1 MNQENSAST
10 NFIIHTPVYEGPFE
24 LVLEL
29 IEKHK
34 LLVNEL
40 FLASITDDFVM
51 YVRAQKAF
59 PLDETTSF
67 ISIAATLLLIKSR
80 SLIPDFTLSEEEEND
95 VKELKYRLQQYK
107 YIKEAA
113 YILHKN
119 FMRTPLLARET
130 PILEPIFSPGNDCT
144 LSIISKTL
152 SVLLIN
158 QKKQNEQ
165 TPKTTLQKTIS
176 LAETVNRLATRVH
189 EASNISFNEFSGFK
203 HKQKIT
209 VIISFLALLEL
220 IKQGSVN
227 AIQHNSNGDIRIIS
241 TQVDIPKYGVL

>member
-1 MNQENSAST
+1 MNQENSLPT

-29 IEKHK
+29 IEKRK

-51 YVRAQKAF
+51 YVRAQKSF
-59 PLDETTSF
+59 PLEETTSF
-67 ISIAATLLLIKSR
+67 IGIAATLLLIKSR

-107 YIKEAA
+107 NIKEAA
-113 YILHKN
+113 HILHKI
-119 FMRTPLLARET
+119 FMRTPLLARKT
-130 PILEPIFSPGNDCT
+130 PIPEPIFSPGNDCIP
-144 LSIISKTL
+144 SVIAKTL
-152 SVLLIN
+152 TALLTN

-165 TPKTTLQKTIS
+165 IPKTIVQKTIS
-176 LAETVNRLATRVH
+176 LEETVNRLATRVH
-189 EASNISFNEFSGFK
+189 EALNISFNEFSGFA

-227 AIQHNSNGDIRIIS
+227 AIQHDQNGDIRIIS
-241 TQVDIPKYGVL
+241 TQADTPKYGVL